1 MNLAG
6 QCNKFNTTHTYRATI
21 WMCCLLALSQSRILY
36 AAPSG
41 YIVGCGTNIGG
52 QAAGLP
58 TSPFS
63 SGSYMPSATGCV
75 QFASQVVSNALA
87 ISAGSGHSLAITSD
101 SEVIG
106 WGGNSLGMA
115 LGYETPGANS
125 TNGMVRINGQ
135 TLSNVVS
142 VVASLRFSLALR
154 KDGTILTWGEN
165 YVPAGLTNVTG
176 IAAES
181 VYSWVLKSDGTI
193 VGWASDPTSH
203 QYGRLIPVNNLS
215 NVVAIAVC
223 PGRYSTRGVAL
234 KSDGTVG
241 HWGAET
247 DYKDATPPAGL
258 SNVVAIAAGANHSL
272 ALIRDGT
279 VIGWGMNS
287 IGEATGVPTT
297 NVPVTDPAVSSGQ
310 VTIGGQVLSNVIS
323 IAAGIGYSMAL
334 KGDGTVVTWGE
345 RVVNDLYPVGV
356 PAGLSNV
363 VAIAAGDNFCLTITT
378 NRAVADKFRQSG
390 GRIR

>member
-1 MNLAG
+1 MRMNLTRK
-6 QCNKFNTTHTYRATI
+6 CNKSKAMKTYRATI
-21 WMCCLLALSQSRILY
+21 WMCCLLALSQSRILN

-41 YIVGCGTNIGG
+41 YIVGWGNNIVG
-52 QAAGLP
+52 QAAGMP

-106 WGGNSLGMA
+106 WGGNSVGMA

-165 YVPAGLTNVTG
+165 YVPEGLTSVTE
-176 IAAES
+176 IAAEWS
-181 VYSWVLKSDGTI
+181 YSWVLKSDGTI

-203 QYGRLIPVNNLS
+203 HYGQLIPVINLS
-215 NVVAIAVC
+215 NVVAIAVG
-223 PGRYSTRGVAL
+223 PGGYATRGVAL

-241 HWGAET
+241 HWGAES
-247 DYKDATPPAGL
+247 DHKDATPPVTL
-258 SNVVAIAAGANHSL
+258 SNVIAIAAGANHSL
-272 ALIRDGT
+272 ALKKDGT
-279 VIGWGMNS
+279 VVGWGFNNV
-287 IGEATGVPTT
+287 GQATGVP
-297 NVPVTDPAVSSGQ
+297 VTDQAVSSGQ
-310 VTIGGQVLSNVIS
+310 VTIGGEVLSNVIS
-323 IAAGIGYSMAL
+323 ISAGSGYSIAL

-345 RVVNDLYPVGV
+345 RMVNDLYPVGV

-378 NRAVADKFRQSG
+378 NRAVADKFRKSG
-390 GRIR
+390 E